1 MKFIIHF
8 ESSFLTVSS
17 RINHPIKSYA
27 HKTQPDLEHILTI
40 YESQRPRIS
49 LRSSPGHP
57 RGWRSGYWVCIDI
70 GRVDG
75 SMFSNFLDA
84 YKVVMIIN
92 VSKSRKY
99 ETRFT
104 HVIGYVH

>member
-1 MKFIIHF
+1 M
-8 ESSFLTVSS
+8 
-17 RINHPIKSYA
+17 
-27 HKTQPDLEHILTI
+27 
-40 YESQRPRIS
+40 
-49 LRSSPGHP
+49 
-57 RGWRSGYWVCIDI
+57 CIDI
-70 GRVDG
+70 GGVDG

>member
-40 YESQRPRIS
+40 YEVTDPG
-49 LRSSPGHP
+49 LRFAQV
-57 RGWRSGYWVCIDI
+57 RGINGIGGRSI
-70 GRVDG
+70 R
-75 SMFSNFLDA
+75 
-84 YKVVMIIN
+84 
-92 VSKSRKY
+92 
-99 ETRFT
+99 
-104 HVIGYVH
+104 

>member
-1 MKFIIHF
+1 MFAFFAPEFQISRSCYGIPSLF
-8 ESSFLTVSS
+8 ERMRT
-17 RINHPIKSYA
+17 IADAAPTTPPPDCKSGA
-27 HKTQPDLEHILTI
+27 
-40 YESQRPRIS
+40 SM
-49 LRSSPGHP
+49 
-57 RGWRSGYWVCIDI
+57 GWRSGYWVCIDI
-70 GRVDG
+70 GGVDG